1 MSVGV
6 RCRKTVDYATL
17 LLQKLVIRIVVI
29 LENVGMFRLM
39 VCNFVVL
46 GENTCETSAQSIDE
60 LKDGLSSDLLVKQG
74 KFSVALSV
82 ILGFS
87 RTNRPFSIVQYSRAK
102 IYTALHF
109 NHTVSVECTLQCRD
123 VPFPATLQYRAVQYS
138 AVNFHTFIQYS
149 ARASSVHFNTAL
161 QCSAVHFHATI
172 QYITVQR
179 CALPCYIT
187 VQCSAVQCS

>member
-1 MSVGV
+1 MYCVMLFRVVVRFPDSVEPRHDVLMLWGHGSQLFLPRLTVFLFSVEFINILFLSAVSVGV
-6 RCRKTVDYATL
+6 RCRKTVNCVIFPLY
-17 LLQKLVIRIVVI
+17 KLVIRIVVI

-82 ILGFS
+82 ILGLS
-87 RTNRPFSIVQYSRAK
+87 RTNRPFSRVQNSRAE

-109 NHTVSVECTLQCRD
+109 NHTLQ
-123 VPFPATLQYRAVQYS
+123 
-138 AVNFHTFIQYS
+138 FH
-149 ARASSVHFNTAL
+149 
-161 QCSAVHFHATI
+161 
-172 QYITVQR
+172 ITVQR
-179 CALPCYIT
+179 SALPCYIT
-187 VQCSAVQCS
+187 VQGSAVQCS